1 MSNFSKR
8 ADWVV
13 ARVVVAIVV
22 HVVSSFVFLA
32 VMGGGCRWSLLP
44 VVSTK
49 IKRREGHTCTPLLS
63 ILGPYEADSHSGS
76 RRTFIPEIASASFVA
91 WC

>member
-32 VMGGGCRWSLLP
+32 VMGVVVAVGHCCLWSAQ
-44 VVSTK
+44 K
-49 IKRREGHTCTPLLS
+49 
-63 ILGPYEADSHSGS
+63 
-76 RRTFIPEIASASFVA
+76 
-91 WC
+91 